1 MDRLDG
7 QGFHPTVR
15 PFHPHRKKERNKIKV
30 FRKATPQA
38 WQLAMMRLGMGFV
51 TNEEDRVELG
61 KLIESGVFD
70 LEGTTLLAPMC
81 GGEISCGSAGD
92 YSITQADP
100 SRPPPKQDVLV
111 EENEFVSCEQ
121 TTENITATS
130 CNHRKTH
137 RLQKYLFRVLFM
149 TLPFMATAIMSTAC
163 HKEPYDV
170 IIDWDWDTCI
180 GLAPSKEVIQKEINK
195 QNVNIVFI
203 NFNEMNVT
211 VWDPASFHMARDTL
225 QTRLDIAPD
234 RVRGM
239 GTLYVNSRN
248 GAHMPDV
255 TEHITP
261 GMALEDSLWYTAN
274 GWKVRRLNSK
284 WEK

>member
-7 QGFHPTVR
+7 HGFHPTVR
-15 PFHPHRKKERNKIKV
+15 PFHPHSKKERNKIKV

-38 WQLAMMRLGMGFV
+38 WQLAMMRVGMGFV

-149 TLPFMATAIMSTAC
+149 TLPFVATAIMAASC

-170 IIDWDWDTCI
+170 VIDWAWDAQS
-180 GLAPSKEVIQKEINK
+180 LASSKKMIQKEINK
-195 QNVNIVFI
+195 KNVNMVFL
-203 NFNEMNVT
+203 NFGEMNLT
-211 VWDPASFHMARDTL
+211 SWNPAGFHKARDTL
-225 QTRLDIAPD
+225 QTRLDIAPG

-239 GTLYVNSRN
+239 GTIYVASDN

-255 TEHITP
+255 TERITP
-261 GMALEDSLWYTAN
+261 GMALEDSIWYTAN
-274 GWKVRRLNSK
+274 GWNVRRLYPQK
-284 WEK
+284 EK

>member
-1 MDRLDG
+1 MDRING

-61 KLIESGVFD
+61 KLIESGAFD

-100 SRPPPKQDVLV
+100 SRPPPKQDVLG

-121 TTENITATS
+121 KIENITATS

-170 IIDWDWDTCI
+170 IIDWDWDKDI
-180 GLAPSKEVIQKEINK
+180 GLAPSKEVIKKEINK
-195 QNVNIVFI
+195 KNVNMVFI
-203 NFNEMNVT
+203 NLGKQNVT
-211 VWDPASFHMARDTL
+211 GLPPIALHMARDTL
-225 QTRLDIAPD
+225 ESRTNLAPGHIRLMGTIYVHSVLPDVNIDTIAGIGAPD
-234 RVRGM
+234 S
-239 GTLYVNSRN
+239 TWFAQN
-248 GAHMPDV
+248 GLSV
-255 TEHITP
+255 QYWRP
-261 GMALEDSLWYTAN
+261 GLT
-274 GWKVRRLNSK
+274 K
-284 WEK
+284 

>member
-7 QGFHPTVR
+7 HGFHPTVR

-30 FRKATPQA
+30 FRKAAPKA

-51 TNEEDRVELG
+51 TNEEDRIELG

-149 TLPFMATAIMSTAC
+149 TLSLAGLMMLANAC
-163 HKEPYDV
+163 NKERDV
-170 IIDWDWDTCI
+170 IIDWEWGS
-180 GLAPSKEVIQKEINK
+180 GLDATAQKEIIRKEINK
-195 QNVNIVFI
+195 RNVNRIFLDFGER
-203 NFNEMNVT
+203 NLTN
-211 VWDPASFHMARDTL
+211 WYPAAFHRARDTL
-225 QTRLDIAPD
+225 QTCIDIAPG
-234 RVRGM
+234 RIRGL
-239 GTLYVNSRN
+239 GTIYVSSTD
-248 GAHMPDV
+248 GAHLPDV
-255 TEHITP
+255 TARFPE
-261 GMALEDSLWYTAN
+261 GMGLVDSLWYTAN
-274 GWKVRRLNSK
+274 GWKVQRLNPV
-284 WEK
+284 WTR

>member
-7 QGFHPTVR
+7 HGFHPTVR

-92 YSITQADP
+92 YSMTQADP

-111 EENEFVSCEQ
+111 EENAFVSCEQ

-149 TLPFMATAIMSTAC
+149 TVPFMATAIMSTAC

-170 IIDWDWDTCI
+170 VIDWTWGP
-180 GLAPSKEVIQKEINK
+180 GLDATAQKEIIRKEINK
-195 QNVNIVFI
+195 K
-203 NFNEMNVT
+203 MLT
-211 VWDPASFHMARDTL
+211 
-225 QTRLDIAPD
+225 
-234 RVRGM
+234 
-239 GTLYVNSRN
+239 
-248 GAHMPDV
+248 
-255 TEHITP
+255 
-261 GMALEDSLWYTAN
+261 WY
-274 GWKVRRLNSK
+274 S
-284 WEK
+284 

>member
-38 WQLAMMRLGMGFV
+38 WQLAMMRVGMGFV

-149 TLPFMATAIMSTAC
+149 TLPFMATAIMAISC

-170 IIDWDWDTCI
+170 VIDWDWNNPPD
-180 GLAPSKEVIQKEINK
+180 KELVRQYAHDKNIRTIILNLRPFRSDGFSPNAFHRARDSVEINFFSISPYK
-195 QNVNIVFI
+195 VIGSGNIYVDEI
-203 NFNEMNVT
+203 NGAQLPYPCGDGLFGMYLIDSIYYTGNG
-211 VWDPASFHMARDTL
+211 FG
-225 QTRLDIAPD
+225 I
-234 RVRGM
+234 VRG
-239 GTLYVNSRN
+239 RPP
-248 GAHMPDV
+248 A
-255 TEHITP
+255 
-261 GMALEDSLWYTAN
+261 
-274 GWKVRRLNSK
+274 NSK
-284 WEK
+284 

>member
-30 FRKATPQA
+30 FRKAAPQA

-121 TTENITATS
+121 KTENITATS

-149 TLPFMATAIMSTAC
+149 TLPFMATAC
-163 HKEPYDV
+163 QKEPYDV
-170 IIDWDWDTCI
+170 IIDYTWGPVPT
-180 GLAPSKEVIQKEINK
+180 PKEVIQKEVNK
-195 QNVNIVFI
+195 KNVNTVFL
-203 NFNEMNVT
+203 NCGEKNAT
-211 VWDPASFHMARDTL
+211 SWAPAHFHQARDTL
-225 QTRLDIAPD
+225 QSRLDIAPG

-239 GTLYVNSRN
+239 GTLYVETAS
-248 GAHMPDV
+248 MPDV
-255 TEHITP
+255 NEKILS
-261 GMALEDSLWYTAN
+261 GMALEDSIWYTAN
-274 GWKVRRLNSK
+274 GWKVQRWTPHHNK
-284 WEK
+284 

>member
-1 MDRLDG
+1 MDRING

-38 WQLAMMRLGMGFV
+38 WQLALMRLGMGFV

-92 YSITQADP
+92 YSMTQADP

-111 EENEFVSCEQ
+111 EENAFVSCEQ

-149 TLPFMATAIMSTAC
+149 TVPFVATAIMANAC
-163 HKEPYDV
+163 QKEHDV
-170 IIDWDWDTCI
+170 IIDYTWGPVPT
-180 GLAPSKEVIQKEINK
+180 PKEVIQKEINK
-195 QNVNIVFI
+195 KNVNMVFL
-203 NFNEMNVT
+203 NCGEKNAT
-211 VWDPASFHMARDTL
+211 SWSPAHFHQARDTL
-225 QTRLDIAPD
+225 QTRLDIAPG
-234 RVRGM
+234 RIHGM
-239 GTLYVNSRN
+239 GTIYVNSRN
-248 GAHMPDV
+248 GAHLPD
-255 TEHITP
+255 TMAWGIA
-261 GMALEDSLWYTAN
+261 GMSLGDSLWYTAN
-274 GWKVRRLNSK
+274 GWKVQRLHPLNSNGR
-284 WEK
+284 

>member
-1 MDRLDG
+1 MDRING

-61 KLIESGVFD
+61 KLIESGAFD

-170 IIDWDWDTCI
+170 IIDWDWDKDI
-180 GLAPSKEVIQKEINK
+180 GLAPSKEVIKKEINK
-195 QNVNIVFI
+195 K
-203 NFNEMNVT
+203 MST
-211 VWDPASFHMARDTL
+211 WCL
-225 QTRLDIAPD
+225 
-234 RVRGM
+234 
-239 GTLYVNSRN
+239 
-248 GAHMPDV
+248 
-255 TEHITP
+255 
-261 GMALEDSLWYTAN
+261 
-274 GWKVRRLNSK
+274 
-284 WEK
+284 